1 MRISIGQLAPGTD
14 KTANVAAIAEQ
25 AGKAAGEGAS
35 LVVFPEMAMFFKHG
49 LDEAFP
55 ANAEPVPGPFT
66 KALDEIAKK
75 FRIAIVAGLLETIP
89 GETRPANTLYATSVD
104 GEAIATYRKVHL
116 YDAFGLRESDV
127 ICPSSVVEPVVFELD
142 GLTFGLLTCYDLRFP
157 ESARV
162 LIDHGAEVL
171 ILPSAWTPGVRKEDH
186 WETLVRAR
194 AIENT
199 AYVIAA
205 NQAPPLSTGG
215 SLAVDPMGVVLA
227 ELGEKTGLATVEIL
241 KERINNVRRVNPCL
255 VNRRF
260 RVEPVAATA
269 TV

>member
-14 KTANVAAIAEQ
+14 KTANLAAIAEQ
-25 AGKAAGEGAS
+25 TAKAAGEGAS
-35 LVVFPEMAMFFKHG
+35 LVVFPEMAMFFKHE
-49 LDEAFP
+49 LDEAFA
-55 ANAEPVPGPFT
+55 ANSEPVPGPFT
-66 KALDEIAKK
+66 RSLDEIAKK
-75 FRIAIVAGLLETIP
+75 SRIAIVAGILETVP
-89 GETRPANTLYATSVD
+89 GDSRPANTLYATSSD
-104 GEAIATYRKVHL
+104 GEEIATYRKVHL

-127 ICPSSVVEPVVFELD
+127 ICPAPVAEPVVFELD

-162 LIDHGAEVL
+162 LVDHGADVF

-199 AYVIAA
+199 GYVIAA

-227 ELGEKTGLATVEIL
+227 ELGEHTGLATVEVL
-241 KERINNVRRVNPCL
+241 KERIDAVRSVNPCL

-260 RVEPVAATA
+260 RVEPVTLAAT
-269 TV
+269 V

>member
-14 KTANVAAIAEQ
+14 KTANLAAIAEQ
-25 AGKAAGEGAS
+25 AAKAAREGAA

-49 LDEAFP
+49 LDEAFA
-55 ANAEPVPGPFT
+55 ANAESIPGPFT
-66 KALDEIAKK
+66 VALDGIAKK
-75 FRIAIVAGLLETIP
+75 SNIAIVAGILETVP
-89 GETRPANTLYATSVD
+89 GDDRPANTLYATSSE
-104 GEAIATYRKVHL
+104 GEFIASYRKVHL

-127 ICPSSVVEPVVFELD
+127 ICPAAVVEPVVFELG
-142 GLTFGLLTCYDLRFP
+142 GLNFGLLTCYDLRFP

-162 LIDHGAEVL
+162 LVDRGADVL
-171 ILPSAWTPGVRKEDH
+171 VLPSAWTPGVRKEDH

-199 AYVIAA
+199 GYVIAA

-215 SLAVDPMGVVLA
+215 SLAVDPMGIILA
-227 ELGEKTGLATVEIL
+227 ELGEQVGLATVEVI
-241 KERINNVRRVNPCL
+241 KERIDAVRSINPCL

-260 RVEPVAATA
+260 RVEPVAIAATA
-269 TV
+269 